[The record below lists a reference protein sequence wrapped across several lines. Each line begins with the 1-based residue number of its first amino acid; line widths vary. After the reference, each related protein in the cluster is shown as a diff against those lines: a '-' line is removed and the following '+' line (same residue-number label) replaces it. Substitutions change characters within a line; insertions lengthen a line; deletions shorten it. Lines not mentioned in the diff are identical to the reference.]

1 MGSGA
6 IKVLSV
12 GLVFLTGVFLSRSM
26 GPESYGIYTYA
37 YTIVILTSLAISGGL
52 STLLLRAVAQYQLK
66 EEWCYIN
73 GIKKRANQ
81 LVVIGSVFL
90 SVILIAYI
98 VNITDP
104 VVKSTHYFSLF
115 VIPILSLSVVR
126 TSVLRGFNQPILA
139 QLADDIIRPGM
150 FLALLV
156 VGFYMSKLTPVVAM
170 AMYAASSLAAL
181 IAGFYF
187 LKKNT
192 PVRIQKAKIDYQ
204 NHKWIKQ
211 MLPFTLIAVIQ
222 MLNSQLDVLMLGS
235 MMTHADVGLY
245 QVAAQIVILI
255 GFPLL
260 IINYVLTSK
269 FAQHFMANELNIVQQ
284 LVDGATKIILVISI
298 PVVIFFIALGEHF
311 VDVVFGKAYLNSY
324 APLLILMVGQVVN
337 AWIGSVGVLLNMAG
351 YEMLAAKGLG
361 VSLLA
366 NFSLN
371 YYLIPSMGVNGA
383 AIATSFTLVIWNLYM
398 AKILWQKKKI
408 KAGVFGLLMPDKRV
422 TR

>member
-98 VNITDP
+98 VTITDP

-284 LVDGATKIILVISI
+284 LVDGAAKIILVISI

>member
-12 GLVFLTGVFLSRSM
+12 GLFFLTGVFLSRSM

-98 VNITDP
+98 VTITDP

-284 LVDGATKIILVISI
+284 LVDGAAKIILVISI